1 MFKNAGDELPDEI
14 LACMTGGKTR
24 EEIEAVLDN
33 FFGKNSKDI
42 KEKLGMAEPFATF
55 DGISC

>member
-1 MFKNAGDELPDEI
+1 
-14 LACMTGGKTR
+14 MTGGKTR